1 MKKITICIAL
11 FMFSNLVLAKTE
23 RYSIER
29 SEIRTFKSEDGKR
42 EYRLFIK
49 TPRSYSSNTD
59 ESYPLVFLNDGPYAF
74 PLVSSITRQMSFG
87 GVIEEPII
95 VGISYDKKTSWD
107 ISRARD
113 YTPTH
118 SPNEKNGH
126 SEKSKK
132 YSGGASDYLQLF
144 NEELLPYLRS
154 EFRIDQR
161 KEIYAG
167 HSFGALWGGFV
178 LKTKPETFDH
188 YILSDPSIWYH
199 NRSILDIKYQPSL
212 REMNVIVFS
221 QGKDKGDDC
230 GSCMRKNAREF
241 KKHLK
246 QVIPKATIEY
256 HEFEHEI
263 HETIFPTAVSQGLK
277 RILKKQKP

>member
-1 MKKITICIAL
+1 MIKIIACITL
-11 FMFSNLVLAKTE
+11 LIFSNLVLAKAE
-23 RYSIER
+23 RFSIER
-29 SEIRTFKSEDGKR
+29 SEIRTFESEDGKR
-42 EYRLFIK
+42 EYRIFIK
-49 TPRSYSSNTD
+49 TPRSYSSNK
-59 ESYPLVFLNDGPYAF
+59 EKSYPLLFLNDGPYAF
-74 PLVSSITRQMSFG
+74 PLVSSITRQMSSG

-118 SPNEKNGH
+118 SPNEEQRH
-126 SEKSKK
+126 SDAARLN
-132 YSGGASDYLQLF
+132 SGGAADYLLLIE
-144 NEELLPYLRS
+144 NELLPYLRK
-154 EFRIDQR
+154 EFRIDSQR
-161 KEIYAG
+161 EIYAG

-178 LKTKPETFDH
+178 LKTTPETFDH

-199 NRSILDIKYQPSL
+199 NRSILGLEHKVSEQKV
-212 REMNVIVFS
+212 NVIVFS

-241 KKHLK
+241 TQHLK
-246 QVIPKATIEY
+246 QEFPKATVEY

-263 HETIFPTAVSQGLK
+263 HETIFPTAISQGLK
-277 RILKKQKP
+277 RILGKQR